1 MCTSCKSTRF
11 ALFALA
17 LCTAVLPF
25 AMPELCMEALCDGL
39 RLCGGPLL
47 VSLFPF
53 LIVSA
58 LLAQSGAGETLGSL
72 MRPVLRMMGFDS
84 NAAGAVL
91 ITGLLGGFAP
101 AAVAASEQVRTGRLS
116 PRQAGFLSIASLCM
130 LWSFFCDLDSGR
142 AVFGQPCIGDTA
154 LFITAAGRLSYCGT
168 VLQAYG
174 QISGDLLRSEKS
186 ASSSPSVGSFDRGI
200 CIALCSALRVCRIF
214 PNVGGGNGR
223 YFASC
228 MGIFAR
234 NAAGSKFRL
243 RSGFPHRA
251 MGKPAVLCSSEPAG
265 GIGAAASPL
274 SLSG

>member
-1 MCTSCKSTRF
+1 
-11 ALFALA
+11 
-17 LCTAVLPF
+17 
-25 AMPELCMEALCDGL
+25 
-39 RLCGGPLL
+39 
-47 VSLFPF
+47 
-53 LIVSA
+53 
-58 LLAQSGAGETLGSL
+58 
-72 MRPVLRMMGFDS
+72 MRPVLRVMGFDS

-116 PRQAGFLSIASLCM
+116 PRQASFLLPACVCSGP
-130 LWSFFCDLDSGR
+130 SFVILTVGERFWA
-142 AVFGQPCIGDTA
+142 AVHWGYS
-154 LFITAAGRLSYCGT
+154 FIYHSCWQAILLRH

-186 ASSSPSVGSFDRGI
+186 ASPSPSVGSVDCGI

-265 GIGAAASPL
+265 GIGAAASSL

>member
-17 LCTAVLPF
+17 MCTAVLPF

-116 PRQAGFLSIASLCM
+116 PRQASFLLPACVCSGPSFVILTVGERFLGSRTLGIQLYLSQLLAGYLIA
-130 LWSFFCDLDSGR
+130 
-142 AVFGQPCIGDTA
+142 A
-154 LFITAAGRLSYCGT
+154 LFYRLTGRYRETC
-168 VLQAYG
+168 
-174 QISGDLLRSEKS
+174 
-186 ASSSPSVGSFDRGI
+186 SVQKNPLPLAPQLDRLIRGI

-274 SLSG
+274 SLFG